1 MMCLALL
8 DPDGTS
14 QRQSRCLKRY
24 VYRNKVNEYFNDINL
39 YWIEFYRAHALCG
52 TAMDMTN

>member
-14 QRQSRCLKRY
+14 QRQSRHLKRR
-24 VYRNKVNEYFNDINL
+24 VYRNKVNEYFNDITL
-39 YWIEFYRAHALCG
+39 YWIEFYRAHALW
-52 TAMDMTN
+52 ALRWI

>member
-14 QRQSRCLKRY
+14 QRQSRRLKRH
-24 VYRNKVNEYFNDINL
+24 VYRNKVNKYFNDINL
-39 YWIEFYRAHALCG
+39 YWSIGPMLCVALRWI
-52 TAMDMTN
+52 